1 MNIRLKPEAKVRPM
15 VPAAAALAP
24 DQNQLLQEGARIV
37 IAERQPERGEAVG
50 LSNTTFNDGQF
61 HALHEFHPRAADKG
75 DPMTTDSER
84 WDNVDS
90 VRTLLWDIIERKITP
105 GEVRKRAI
113 MRIRNFPDAQWVEQQ
128 RLRAYTDINFQA
140 PRVEPDKT

>member
-1 MNIRLKPEAKVRPM
+1 
-15 VPAAAALAP
+15 
-24 DQNQLLQEGARIV
+24 
-37 IAERQPERGEAVG
+37 
-50 LSNTTFNDGQF
+50 
-61 HALHEFHPRAADKG
+61 
-75 DPMTTDSER
+75 MTTDSER